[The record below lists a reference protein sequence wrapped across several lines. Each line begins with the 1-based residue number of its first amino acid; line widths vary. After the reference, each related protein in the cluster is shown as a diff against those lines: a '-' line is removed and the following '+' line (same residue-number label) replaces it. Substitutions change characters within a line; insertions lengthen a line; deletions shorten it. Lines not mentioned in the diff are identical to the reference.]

1 LLYRYFKPL
10 IEGGYVYIA
19 QPPLYKVKKGKEI
32 MYFYSEEEKN
42 KVLGKEIG
50 EMNDIENTDVQNT
63 VEEGTDEVEE
73 ETNTKKAKISIQRY
87 KGLGEMNA
95 DELWETTM
103 DPEHRILRQVNIDDA
118 QDADKVFD
126 MLMGTDVPSRKMFI
140 QSNAKKATIDI

>member
-1 LLYRYFKPL
+1 
-10 IEGGYVYIA
+10 
-19 QPPLYKVKKGKEI
+19 

-42 KVLGKEIG
+42 KVLGKEIDA
-50 EMNDIENTDVQNT
+50 MNDMVENSDVQN
-63 VEEGTDEVEE
+63 VEE
-73 ETNTKKAKISIQRY
+73 EDTEEKEVEVEGKKAKISIQRY

-95 DELWETTM
+95 DQLWETTM
-103 DPEHRILRQVNIDDA
+103 DPEKRILRQVSIDDA

>member
-1 LLYRYFKPL
+1 
-10 IEGGYVYIA
+10 
-19 QPPLYKVKKGKEI
+19 

-63 VEEGTDEVEE
+63 AEEGTEDAEE